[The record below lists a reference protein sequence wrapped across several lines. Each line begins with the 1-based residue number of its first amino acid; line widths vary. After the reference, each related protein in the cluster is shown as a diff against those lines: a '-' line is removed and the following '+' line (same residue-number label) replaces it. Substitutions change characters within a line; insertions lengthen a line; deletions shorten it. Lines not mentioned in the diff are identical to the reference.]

1 MGGNRLLPGL
11 PPAPPNLKILP
22 SFQVGWSEPSGDEAS
37 GRTESGTSNHAL
49 VDPVGLTSSG
59 DGEADKEG
67 DIMRDLARVAGAGLG
82 VMLEGIQEGSR
93 RRDFEGGVGGDQSCV
108 VGRGIL
114 TRRELQTG
122 LE

>member
-22 SFQVGWSEPSGDEAS
+22 SVQVGWSEPSGDEAS
-37 GRTESGTSNHAL
+37 GRTESGTSNQAL

-67 DIMRDLARVAGAGLG
+67 DIMRALARVAGAGPG

-93 RRDFEGGVGGDQSCV
+93 RRDFEGSGGERESESR
-108 VGRGIL
+108 GREGG
-114 TRRELQTG
+114 E
-122 LE
+122 